1 MLHVGNPKHT
11 ALQQQAHPFRQPLQ
25 QTFQASTFTN
35 TTPHHPQQVSLA
47 PTSVPPLHP
56 PSFYQTSLPSQT
68 PSVDSSQSQPPK
80 TGSFPQQTLPQTP
93 NPLSPHPSFPSPLHP
108 DTHSSQ
114 PTTTALP
121 ATPVRATVQSPAT
134 LPATP
139 VRATVQNPALLPT
152 TPATLQS
159 PATLPAT
166 PVHATVQSPATLPT
180 TPLHATVQSPTTL
193 PTTPLHA
200 TVQSPA
206 TLPTTPARASPM
218 TLPATPAYASPATLP
233 TTPAYPSPMTLPA
246 TPARVLQSRG
256 GGAQQQ
262 SNNTL
267 APGQYKQILNLYC
280 QKNHINLPSYS
291 YEYPEDSVGYIASV
305 TVGGKTFTS
314 PPQGSKRIA
323 ESIAAAEAVKE
334 MGIMQEQ
341 SSVAGSDGECRQV
354 PLVSQA
360 GKHAF
365 QDFGIDQLEMHG
377 RRL

>member
-11 ALQQQAHPFRQPLQ
+11 ALQQQAHPFQQPLQ
-25 QTFQASTFTN
+25 QTFQPSTFTS
-35 TTPHHPQQVSLA
+35 TTPHHPPQVSLA
-47 PTSVPPLHP
+47 PTSVHTAGSPLHP
-56 PSFYQTSLPSQT
+56 PSFYQTSLQSQT

-93 NPLSPHPSFPSPLHP
+93 NPLSPHPSSPSPLHP
-108 DTHSSQ
+108 THSSQ

-121 ATPVRATVQSPAT
+121 ATPVRATVQSSAT

-139 VRATVQNPALLPT
+139 VRAMV
-152 TPATLQS
+152 QS
-159 PATLPAT
+159 PVTLPAT
-166 PVHATVQSPATLPT
+166 PATIQNPATLPT
-180 TPLHATVQSPTTL
+180 
-193 PTTPLHA
+193 
-200 TVQSPA
+200 
-206 TLPTTPARASPM
+206 
-218 TLPATPAYASPATLP
+218 TPAYASPATLP
-233 TTPAYPSPMTLPA
+233 TTPVH
-246 TPARVLQSRG
+246 VLQSRG

-280 QKNHINLPSYS
+280 QKEHINLPSYS

-314 PPQGSKRIA
+314 PPQMSKKTA

-341 SSVAGSDGECRQV
+341 SPVAGSDGECRQV
-354 PLVSQA
+354 PLASQT
-360 GKHAF
+360 GKHGVSGF
-365 QDFGIDQLEMHG
+365 WD
-377 RRL
+377 

>member
-11 ALQQQAHPFRQPLQ
+11 ALQQQAHPFQQPLQ
-25 QTFQASTFTN
+25 QTFQPSTFTS

-47 PTSVPPLHP
+47 PTSVHTAGSPLHP
-56 PSFYQTSLPSQT
+56 PSFYQTSLQSQT

-93 NPLSPHPSFPSPLHP
+93 NPLSPHPSSPSPLHP
-108 DTHSSQ
+108 NTHSSQ

-121 ATPVRATVQSPAT
+121 ATPVRATVQSSATLPATPVRAMVQSPVTLPATPATIQNPATLPTTPVHAMVQSSAT

-139 VRATVQNPALLPT
+139 VRATVQ
-152 TPATLQS
+152 S
-159 PATLPAT
+159 PVTLPAT
-166 PVHATVQSPATLPT
+166 PATIQNPATLPT
-180 TPLHATVQSPTTL
+180 
-193 PTTPLHA
+193 
-200 TVQSPA
+200 
-206 TLPTTPARASPM
+206 
-218 TLPATPAYASPATLP
+218 TPAYASPATLP
-233 TTPAYPSPMTLPA
+233 TTP
-246 TPARVLQSRG
+246 VHVVQSRG

-262 SNNTL
+262 FNNTL

-280 QKNHINLPSYS
+280 QKKHINLPSYS

-314 PPQGSKRIA
+314 PPQMSKKTA

-341 SSVAGSDGECRQV
+341 SPVAGSDGECRQV
-354 PLVSQA
+354 PLASQT
-360 GKHAF
+360 GKHGVSGF
-365 QDFGIDQLEMHG
+365 WD
-377 RRL
+377 

>member
-1 MLHVGNPKHT
+1 M
-11 ALQQQAHPFRQPLQ
+11 
-25 QTFQASTFTN
+25 
-35 TTPHHPQQVSLA
+35 
-47 PTSVPPLHP
+47 
-56 PSFYQTSLPSQT
+56 
-68 PSVDSSQSQPPK
+68 
-80 TGSFPQQTLPQTP
+80 
-93 NPLSPHPSFPSPLHP
+93 
-108 DTHSSQ
+108 
-114 PTTTALP
+114 
-121 ATPVRATVQSPAT
+121 
-134 LPATP
+134 
-139 VRATVQNPALLPT
+139 
-152 TPATLQS
+152 
-159 PATLPAT
+159 
-166 PVHATVQSPATLPT
+166 
-180 TPLHATVQSPTTL
+180 
-193 PTTPLHA
+193 
-200 TVQSPA
+200 
-206 TLPTTPARASPM
+206 
-218 TLPATPAYASPATLP
+218 TLP
-233 TTPAYPSPMTLPA
+233 TTPAYPSPMTLPTTPA
-246 TPARVLQSRG
+246 YASPATLPTTPARVLQSRG